1 MFDLNG
7 KNILVTG
14 GSGFIGSNFIR
25 LCFEKYPK
33 ATIINVDKMGVGS
46 IEGLTYPGRGYA
58 HVDMD
63 VSYRNN
69 VFNEFSH
76 ESGESTHP
84 IHYIFHFAA
93 ESHVDRSIND
103 PTQFISNNVNSTANI
118 LEFARIH
125 HPKVKIVCISTDE
138 VYGHLNE
145 KDPAFTIESPLSP
158 RSPYA
163 ASKASSD
170 LVALAYKT
178 TFDLDIAVTR
188 CCNNF
193 GPNQND
199 EKFIPTIIRNIV
211 NDTEIPVYGNG
222 KNIREWIHVDQHNE
236 AILYVA
242 ASFDSGFPTNPIY
255 NIGSGIEMS
264 NLDLILYIA
273 NILGTNPKIRFVQDR
288 KAHDFRYAIENT
300 VPMVYQGAHF
310 KKQMEDTVEF
320 YLKKFAGNSPR

>member
-33 ATIINVDKMGVGS
+33 TTIINVDKMGVGS

-63 VSYRNN
+63 ISDNRN
-69 VFNEFSH
+69 VFNEFSYS
-76 ESGESTHP
+76 SGPANYP

-103 PTQFISNNVNSTANI
+103 PTQFIRNNVNTTANI

-125 HPKVKIVCISTDE
+125 HPTAKIVCISTDE

-145 KDPAFTIESPLSP
+145 KDPAFTVDSPLNP

-163 ASKASSD
+163 SSKASSD
-170 LVALAYKT
+170 LIALSYRT
-178 TFDLDIAVTR
+178 TFDMNIAITR

-193 GPNQND
+193 GENQND
-199 EKFIPTIIRNIV
+199 EKFIPTIIRNIAL
-211 NDTEIPVYGNG
+211 DTEIPVYGNG
-222 KNIREWIHVDQHNE
+222 KNVREWIHVDGHNE
-236 AILYVA
+236 AILFVA
-242 ASFDSGFPTNPIY
+242 ASLDDGPKEPIW

-273 NILGTNPKIRFVQDR
+273 DIMGTNPKIRFVQDR

-300 VPMVYQGAHF
+300 VPMVYQKTQF
-310 KKQMEDTVEF
+310 KKLMTDTVEF
-320 YLKKFAGNSPR
+320 YLKKFAGNSPQ